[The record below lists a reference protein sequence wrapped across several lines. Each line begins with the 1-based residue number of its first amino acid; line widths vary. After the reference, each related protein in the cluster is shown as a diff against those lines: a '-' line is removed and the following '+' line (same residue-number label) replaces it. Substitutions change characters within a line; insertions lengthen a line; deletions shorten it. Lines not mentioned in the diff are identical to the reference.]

1 MWQLCGACFAS
12 LPSDCERTVNA
23 IAIRL
28 VADAMINS
36 TTQIKHKLSKT
47 GLMELLEHL
56 RRQFAYDAWANREV
70 LAGLKMTVKMTE
82 LKMTELK
89 MSDRPSPRPL
99 QLLAHILSAER
110 LWLERILQQPQ
121 SLPVWPDFTL
131 EQCETQIADL
141 AQRWQEYL
149 CQLSTAALAD
159 KVAYKNSRGEPWAST
174 VEDVLTHVTLHSA
187 YHRGQIASQLRAGG
201 ETPAYTDY
209 IHAIRQD
216 LIE

>member
-1 MWQLCGACFAS
+1 
-12 LPSDCERTVNA
+12 
-23 IAIRL
+23 L

-36 TTQIKHKLSKT
+36 TAQIKHKLSKT

-70 LAGLKMTVKMTE
+70 LAGLKMT
-82 LKMTELK
+82 ELK

-110 LWLERILQQPQ
+110 LWLERIRNQPQ
-121 SLPVWPDFTL
+121 SLPVWPDFTV

-149 CQLSTAALAD
+149 CQLSAAALAD
-159 KVAYKNSRGEPWAST
+159 KVAYKNSKGEPWAST
-174 VEDVLTHVTLHSA
+174 VEGVLTPVTLHSA

-209 IHAIRQD
+209 IHAVRQD